1 MNIGA
6 AVLIGALISTLL
18 DLVRYA
24 KAKDVNGVS
33 TLLAGFAI
41 GVAVIFLASASKVTS
56 TYRFNGIALDNL
68 DWASKVFVGMLAVG
82 LFAKVVDITKAID
95 SSRTSAKPFL
105 VPPPAPAAP
114 QQGAPVIDPQAG
126 LPTSPTH
133 PAG

>member
-18 DLVRYA
+18 DLIRYA
-24 KAKDVNGVS
+24 KAKDANGVA
-33 TLLAGFAI
+33 TLLAGFTT

-68 DWASKVFVGMLAVG
+68 DWASKVFIGMLATG

-114 QQGAPVIDPQAG
+114 QPGAPVIDPQAA
-126 LPTSPTH
+126 LPTSPGH